1 MKELNLLFA
10 ILICYAATYANTY
23 DSLFSLND
31 GMRFMA
37 LSKYYNETYR
47 YNTDSAFVMS
57 ELKNIENLAI
67 QKNDKEL
74 EASALS
80 LLADYHARIHSF
92 NEVSTK
98 QHLLAIGITRDE
110 DLKEQEAYNMFALG
124 RYYYSFKHYP
134 EAFEY
139 FLAADRLLKS
149 LGVEK
154 ISFAGE
160 FYFFLGSSYH
170 KIGELDRAIVFF
182 NQVLKFPPNNFWFR
196 LNVYNN
202 LGFIMQQKKQYTKA
216 LQFFKQTH
224 QLAVEKKYL
233 DWVALSMG
241 NMGIIYFK
249 LGHFDRALPMLQ
261 EGADINYK
269 LKDWESTIKYLYYI
283 CNVPTVKS
291 NFTALNQ
298 NLEKAKSVLQN
309 LNTLVVKRY
318 LLEIRLLIAEQ
329 TNNHIYAL
337 NYYKQLQLVNDSL
350 ADHEV
355 VKQMKDAQIRN
366 EVELRQYEISFMLSE
381 ARKDRIIKYIIV
393 AMAFIALIFVMVLL
407 KRETVKRRVDKALF
421 EERQRVVVLERNNAV
436 IALASAQSELQLFTQ
451 HLLEKNQLIAGY
463 QQELAKNA
471 DKTNH
476 QDTGEQTKNMHSLQ
490 NAQILT
496 PDDWEKFKML
506 YEKVHPG
513 FFARVRQNYPEITT
527 AEKRLL
533 ALLRLKHE
541 NESIAHI
548 LGISTDSV
556 RKSKQRLRKK
566 LSDIDDAELSTFAI
580 NI

>member
-1 MKELNLLFA
+1 MKELNLLFS

-421 EERQRVVVLERNNAV
+421 EERQHVVVLERNNAV